1 MTETSSEQNL
11 EVRSEANDEIF
22 HSNASG
28 RISAIGLDVSARGVV
43 WFDGVA
49 RLKSTDVI
57 GFIIF
62 VSSARS

>member
-22 HSNASG
+22 TPKASG
-28 RISAIGLDVSARGVV
+28 RISIGLDVSARGVV
-43 WFDGVA
+43 WFDVGA

-57 GFIIF
+57 GSIF